1 MFEEA
6 LLTAP
11 PPEVAPPAGWE
22 VAWAHD
28 DPSVADIDPAL
39 LEELCT
45 GGEAAV
51 AVFDIDQVPAGPEL
65 AARLAAFDPSVA
77 TADELVEAVAASA
90 RLAAWVAGFEAGAA
104 AQLASRAEMRPDETG
119 YRSVNPV
126 TNTAMTLAGRCQVT
140 CRQAENQVGHALQ
153 LVLDFP
159 DTHALL
165 ATGAID
171 LRRARVVTDEL
182 GGQDP

>member
-51 AVFDIDQVPAGPEL
+51 AVFDIDEVPAGPEL

-77 TADELVEAVAASA
+77 TADELVEAAAA
-90 RLAAWVAGFEAGAA
+90 AERLEAWGAA
-104 AQLASRAEMRPDETG
+104 RKAAIHAALASRAEMRPD
-119 YRSVNPV
+119 
-126 TNTAMTLAGRCQVT
+126 
-140 CRQAENQVGHALQ
+140 
-153 LVLDFP
+153 
-159 DTHALL
+159 
-165 ATGAID
+165 
-171 LRRARVVTDEL
+171 
-182 GGQDP
+182 